1 MIERVVKHA
10 IPRQPDDTSLW
21 MEHIVHLARLALTG
35 RGQDVDLYV
44 RRLARIYRGQNPELS
59 TMLVEMLRRAPT
71 RSSPLREKGVAEAT
85 PVDLDSRS
93 PLVRQEWPAVVPVEP
108 VLDRSIADALSQV
121 AAERQQSDRLLEAGL
136 NPTRTALFTGPPGV
150 GKTLAAR
157 WIARELDLPFLVL
170 DLSTVMSS
178 FLGKTGNNL
187 RRVLDYAKNSS
198 CVLLLDELDAIAK
211 RRDDQIEV
219 GELKR
224 LVTVLLQEIDDW
236 PPTSLLLAATNHSE
250 LLDPAVWRRFEVV
263 LDFQMPGVE
272 LLKQSILGLIDETEV
287 DESLIDALAAVFQ
300 GHSFSDVER
309 DITSARRMSVV
320 HNIRLADSVVQ
331 LISRNVQGL
340 DFELRKKIAGDLVFK
355 GELSQ
360 RKASELLH
368 VSRDVIRQS
377 TKLTATETGGSVSR
391 TARVI

>member
-1 MIERVVKHA
+1 MADEILVS
-10 IPRQPDDTSLW
+10 P
-21 MEHIVHLARLALTG
+21 EHVVHLARLALTG
-35 RGQDVDLYV
+35 RSQDVEVYV
-44 RRLARIYRGQNPELS
+44 RRLARTYRDRNPGLS
-59 TMLVEMLRRAPT
+59 SDLVEMLRRAPT
-71 RSSPLREKGVAEAT
+71 RSSPLRERGVNTAT

-93 PLVRQEWPAVVPVEP
+93 PLVRQEWPVVVPVEP
-108 VLDRSIADALSQV
+108 VFNTSVSAALAQV
-121 AAERQQSDRLLEAGL
+121 VEERKQADRLLDAGL

-170 DLSTVMSS
+170 DLSTVISS

-187 RRVLDYAKNSS
+187 RRVLDYAKGSP

-236 PPTSLLLAATNHSE
+236 PATSVLLAATNHSE
-250 LLDPAVWRRFEVV
+250 LLDPAVWRRFEALIEFSIPG
-263 LDFQMPGVE
+263 LD
-272 LLKQSILGLIDETEV
+272 LLEKSISKLLQDENV
-287 DESLIDALAAVFQ
+287 DEDLITSLATVLQ

-309 DITSARRMSVV
+309 DIVSIRRTSLVKNTDIGTALVE
-320 HNIRLADSVVQ
+320 
-331 LISRNVQGL
+331 LISRNAQYR
-340 DFELRKKIAGDLVFK
+340 DFETRKIIARSLVFEGK
-355 GELSQ
+355 LSQ

-368 VSRDVIRQS
+368 VSRDVIRES
-377 TKLTATETGGSVSR
+377 IKEMKTSEDMAVRSSI
-391 TARVI
+391 ARVI